1 VKVALLL
8 AASISIASASAA
20 GCGGSRTGADPMGPV
35 VTVAPDEFALRD
47 VRKDAARQLG
57 CQVPNVSVSIGAW
70 AGSEGNV
77 VAFGCGYQVTY
88 YLRCVTNHQCSQSVA
103 D

>member
-1 VKVALLL
+1 MKIALVI
-8 AASISIASASAA
+8 ATSIGFGSACVGGCA
-20 GCGGSRTGADPMGPV
+20 GTQTGEPMGPV
-35 VTVAPDEFALRD
+35 VTVVPDEFALRD

-57 CQVPNVSVSIGAW
+57 CQVPNVSVSMGAW

-77 VAFGCGYQVTY
+77 IAFGCGYQVTY
-88 YLRCVTNHQCSQSVA
+88 YVRCITNHQCTQSLT

>member
-1 VKVALLL
+1 VKIALII
-8 AASISIASASAA
+8 ATSIGMASASAA
-20 GCGGSRTGADPMGPV
+20 GCAGSQTSDPMGPV

-77 VAFGCGYQVTY
+77 IAFGCGYQVTY
-88 YLRCVTNHQCSQSVA
+88 YVRCLTNHQCRQSVT